1 MLEWAIK
8 ATISAVVAGLVA
20 AVIRLISRI
29 RANEVALITV
39 RDTAED
45 AASAAASAASSTAAA
60 EARIAEC
67 ERLQTELRTR
77 LEAYPA
83 AAEWRQWG
91 ADLAETR
98 AAIRGVQD
106 MVSDLGRRV
115 GALDQH
121 VRGGQ

>member
-29 RANEVALITV
+29 RANEIALITV

-45 AASAAASAASSTAAA
+45 AASAAASAASSAAAA
-60 EARIAEC
+60 EARLAEC

-77 LEAYPA
+77 IEGSPA
-83 AAEWRQWG
+83 APEWRQWG
-91 ADLAETR
+91 ADLAAAR
-98 AAIRGVQD
+98 ATIDGVRD
-106 MVSDLGRRV
+106 MVADLGRRV
-115 GALDQH
+115 DTLDQH
-121 VRGGQ
+121 MRPR